1 MTAGREVEGKEGK
14 WLVRIKDWLIRLQ
27 ERNLMVGVS
36 LWLSSIS
43 QEVITV
49 FGSERILKIKW
60 SGGGVIVISK

>member
-1 MTAGREVEGKEGK
+1 MTAGREVEGKKGK

-43 QEVITV
+43 QEVVTV
-49 FGSERILKIKW
+49 CGSERIVFKNKM
-60 SGGGVIVISK
+60 GGGDCPN